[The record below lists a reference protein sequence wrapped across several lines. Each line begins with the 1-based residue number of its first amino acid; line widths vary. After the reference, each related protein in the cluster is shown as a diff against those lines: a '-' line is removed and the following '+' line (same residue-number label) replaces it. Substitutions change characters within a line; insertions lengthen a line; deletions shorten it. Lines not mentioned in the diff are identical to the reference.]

1 MCADLA
7 ERRGDDSISGKKSFD
22 IYYICSY
29 CVVKV

>member
-22 IYYICSY
+22 IYIYIY
-29 CVVKV
+29 VVIVL

>member
-22 IYYICSY
+22 IYICSY
-29 CVVKV
+29 CVVEV

>member
-22 IYYICSY
+22 IYIY
-29 CVVKV
+29 VVIVL